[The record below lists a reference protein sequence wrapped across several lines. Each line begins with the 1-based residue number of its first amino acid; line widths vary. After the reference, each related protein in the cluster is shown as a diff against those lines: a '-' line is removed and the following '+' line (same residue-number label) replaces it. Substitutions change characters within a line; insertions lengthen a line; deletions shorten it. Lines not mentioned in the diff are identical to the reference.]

1 MSLTRVRPQLADMRQ
16 SSGIDLGRRPLVRMG
31 RLSPDSKT
39 SMAASQYG
47 VGVIGSPS
55 SASEASKSMM
65 QPNINKVVPRR
76 VWNAV
81 GKSTQRLSI
90 IENENGFRQRSITA
104 WIKKITTLFPVAQ
117 AVEGP

>member
-1 MSLTRVRPQLADMRQ
+1 MAGGSRSAGFSFLRLRSSVVSLTRVRPQLAAMRQ
-16 SSGIDLGRRPLVRMG
+16 SSGIDLGTRPLVRIG

-47 VGVIGSPS
+47 VGVFGSPS
-55 SASEASKSMM
+55 SASEGFESIM

-81 GKSTQRLSI
+81 GKSTQGLSR
-90 IENENGFRQRSITA
+90 E
-104 WIKKITTLFPVAQ
+104 
-117 AVEGP
+117 